1 MTTNSLFY
9 VLFFGGND
17 PSPPRQAGDGSMN
30 EPPPSCVHCVGVFAT
45 IDKAWIGPFNSSAKI
60 VLIRRCRP
68 INVGMESKAGD
79 TITTLK
85 CVSELRG
92 LYQGRKK
99 HEKLLNLQKDIG
111 CIAMQIL

>member
-1 MTTNSLFY
+1 MNVLSRYLASHANQFFVY

-30 EPPPSCVHCVGVFAT
+30 EPPPPSCVHCVGVFAT

-79 TITTLK
+79 TTTTLK

-99 HEKLLNLQKDIG
+99 H
-111 CIAMQIL
+111 